1 MDLRITT
8 DLAAEILT
16 LNEVAQFI
24 KYEDSEQGDELSLIE
39 SMIGSVRSHFERR
52 TGLSFAP
59 KTFEVYFRK
68 EEAPFIL
75 PVAPVI
81 SVDKVETVDYQ
92 GTKTELTLNTDYY
105 KKGLYEVEI
114 TAPKG
119 YDILV
124 TFQAGYGDTNT
135 QNLPEDL
142 KHAML
147 MQILRWYDNRDD
159 FYELKFMGS
168 VEKILHTHKTRLI

>member
-1 MDLRITT
+1 MDVRIKT
-8 DLAAEILT
+8 DLAAEVLT

-75 PVAPVI
+75 PVVPVI
-81 SVDKVETVDYQ
+81 SVDKVEAVDYE

-124 TFQAGYGDTNT
+124 TFQAGYGNAATEA
-135 QNLPEDL
+135 LPRDL
-142 KHAML
+142 REAML
-147 MQILRWYDNRDD
+147 KQILRWYDNRDD
-159 FYELKFMGS
+159 FYEMNILGS
-168 VEKILHTHKTRLI
+168 IERILQTHKTSLI